1 MKLLCEIRHS
11 DIIPGASDKPSD
23 IFSRRHAARA
33 IVTDSEGKVAL
44 LYVGKHNFHKL
55 PGGGV
60 EAGEDVQQALAR
72 ELVEEIGCQ
81 ATITSELGAITE
93 YRDEW
98 DQKQTSECFIATQ
111 TGGIQL
117 PSFTEK
123 ELSEGFRI
131 VWADNLAH
139 AISLLENDSPKNYGG
154 LFIRARDLT
163 FLRAANSLL

>member
-11 DIIPGASDKPSD
+11 DIISGASDKPSD
-23 IFSRRHAARA
+23 VFSRRHAARA
-33 IVTDSEGKVAL
+33 IVTDSDGKVAL

-60 EAGEDVQQALAR
+60 EANEDAQQALAR
-72 ELVEEIGCQ
+72 
-81 ATITSELGAITE
+81 ELGAITE

-111 TGGIQL
+111 TGDMQL